1 MFGIQRFCYLQFVAE
16 KKQQKNP
23 QNKTKTKS
31 LSFLVATGLPACFY
45 YDVSE

>member
-16 KKQQKNP
+16 KN
-23 QNKTKTKS
+23 NKKVTKTKS

-45 YDVSE
+45 YDVSQ